1 MLSFN
6 SFVTILMKNL
16 CTRYGVPRKLVRI
29 DERTKKAK
37 DKAKAAADKAAK
49 GKKWAPRGPVKLS
62 TAALEGTLKPK
73 HSKSRNRLD

>member
-1 MLSFN
+1 
-6 SFVTILMKNL
+6 MKNL

-49 GKKWAPRGPVKLS
+49 GKK
-62 TAALEGTLKPK
+62 
-73 HSKSRNRLD
+73 